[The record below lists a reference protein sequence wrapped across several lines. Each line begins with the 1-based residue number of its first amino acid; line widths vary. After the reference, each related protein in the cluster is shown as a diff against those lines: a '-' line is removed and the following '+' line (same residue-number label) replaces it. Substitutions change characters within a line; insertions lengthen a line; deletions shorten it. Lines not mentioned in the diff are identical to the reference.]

1 MNRIAIDKPT
11 LWHASPLARSFHFRR
26 GRRVRGNLKRQSNP
40 RVWRSA
46 LKLLYP
52 CNCTPGPPPS
62 CRIRFNH
69 RIALANEKDWLVTG
83 AKGPLIVGLRPRI
96 FAVETTVV
104 RMLRGSFIA
113 IETTALSETR
123 DLSDI
128 VRRRTKRKKKQNP
141 HCYPSAPRLYVCIY
155 TYIGVLPL

>member
-1 MNRIAIDKPT
+1 MTREFASAKFSFSTSARQPETPIKSARLTFCVEAIIP
-11 LWHASPLARSFHFRR
+11 
-26 GRRVRGNLKRQSNP
+26 
-40 RVWRSA
+40 
-46 LKLLYP
+46 LKLL
-52 CNCTPGPPPS
+52 PGLPPS
-62 CRIRFNH
+62 FRIRFNH

-96 FAVETTVV
+96 FAVETIVA

-128 VRRRTKRKKKQNP
+128 VRRRATRKKKFR
-141 HCYPSAPRLYVCIY
+141 YPTTRCLYIHQCILF
-155 TYIGVLPL
+155 TTLAARDIN